1 MTRIE
6 IPPPTPRNLLMVA
19 AVGLMIW
26 VVYATVTDPRSNCQW
41 MQDRAARVIFLALGW
56 PRPQRM

>member
-1 MTRIE
+1 MTQIE

-41 MQDRAARVIFLALGW
+41 MQDRAARVIFLALG
-56 PRPQRM
+56 